1 VHSGTADS
9 GHYYSIARKN
19 VSSSDEPWFCFNDSS
34 VSPFD
39 LSTLPDAAFG
49 GSGEKQKF
57 DKAFSAY
64 LLFYERKHIDFHDST
79 SPTETQKTSGN
90 APTAA
95 INPTPLWHPNF
106 HERCDSTKNVPSE
119 ILQTVKKENSLFLR
133 DKMYFDPEYSRWL
146 QILLETSLD
155 GKVDEKILVNMV
167 KVLTYQ
173 LLDTLVH
180 SRNRGAAFDSLV
192 KLLCVSYSSSYDAS
206 AWLLKIMTKTHLS
219 WATSMLLRCPSVEL
233 RQDFVLILSAVF
245 AKLAPSQRTLY
256 EFKIQQECTTKLL
269 SVLNCGISYVEN
281 EDADIDEDI
290 VITFKGH
297 PKEIRLG
304 RVYWWESNSF
314 LIHFVGTAVIDMF
327 ADCESSWRRF
337 DQLFEAL
344 FAFASCGYQESLYL
358 IRCGVIL
365 RLLDIYLGDTPGV
378 PKACLIG
385 KKEWHDCGYPT
396 NLCRPKMG
404 DKYTHPNFA
413 PLFSLLQLLVR
424 SAVVPLCCDSDSDS
438 VSDSDDDQNGDKPK
452 QCNGEE
458 FMEISPKTFFP
469 STLIPDALDFI
480 QSSVIGI
487 ERIELPCYD
496 SNCLSTKKF
505 LFTALSDQETNSVI
519 QSHIKSILV
528 HLCFENIH
536 LTETVCVVVQEQFRD
551 RKASEFGFALDVLF
565 SLREIKDHHSAKRNF
580 FVIKA
585 VIFGVNE
592 NIKYDKEACAIL
604 NGLENA
610 LTRIK
615 SANLVSR
622 SDKNFF
628 ETVLFDNFPSVL
640 IEEWFKRPNTLS
652 EVRNCI
658 INVVKAFIASPT
670 PNGEISL
677 SQNDLNF
684 PKVDTSTVF
693 DSDKLEPL
701 CDLCMVKK
709 KVLSSLITIF
719 SDIREA
725 IESQASN
732 TKSGSFVD
740 TRAFSSYFET
750 LRMCLV
756 GAEYEKALFLDQF
769 HGINKELAHLLWK
782 IDEEGRRNK
791 RPYEDIAKGELVAL
805 FGLILELYPEAGQ
818 ELISDF
824 VQKRDG
830 SDVECI
836 DVDNDVIQVI
846 SKRSEEE
853 DSNHVSKLL
862 ELYVTAN
869 NRSNK
874 WYNDTYMS
882 RYYVILVLLAERHAV
897 FRRKLLDH
905 ENWRWALRVF
915 VFGETGSDSGPIS
928 EVLLEKSKRFA
939 FVDEKF
945 RISLVP
951 FLFMHERDKRSFITQ
966 QGRIQTASLQL
977 ALAILKSD
985 EIMKLIIGNENGG
998 LSQLSAAAA
1007 KFLDKLEGLEES
1019 MKTRSSTVDNE
1030 LRHILKGLM
1039 LAMQCIFFIME
1050 KHGQSKVR
1058 ALLSVWPEADDINI
1072 LCHKLVTI
1080 GDEEWTE
1087 NYGVWPGTDVFDCKG
1102 EIIKVA
1108 SRILT
1113 MLNSVLH

>member
-1 VHSGTADS
+1 
-9 GHYYSIARKN
+9 
-19 VSSSDEPWFCFNDSS
+19 
-34 VSPFD
+34 
-39 LSTLPDAAFG
+39 
-49 GSGEKQKF
+49 
-57 DKAFSAY
+57 
-64 LLFYERKHIDFHDST
+64 
-79 SPTETQKTSGN
+79 
-90 APTAA
+90 
-95 INPTPLWHPNF
+95 
-106 HERCDSTKNVPSE
+106 
-119 ILQTVKKENSLFLR
+119 
-133 DKMYFDPEYSRWL
+133 
-146 QILLETSLD
+146 
-155 GKVDEKILVNMV
+155 
-167 KVLTYQ
+167 
-173 LLDTLVH
+173 
-180 SRNRGAAFDSLV
+180 
-192 KLLCVSYSSSYDAS
+192 
-206 AWLLKIMTKTHLS
+206 
-219 WATSMLLRCPSVEL
+219 
-233 RQDFVLILSAVF
+233 
-245 AKLAPSQRTLY
+245 
-256 EFKIQQECTTKLL
+256 
-269 SVLNCGISYVEN
+269 
-281 EDADIDEDI
+281 
-290 VITFKGH
+290 
-297 PKEIRLG
+297 
-304 RVYWWESNSF
+304 
-314 LIHFVGTAVIDMF
+314 
-327 ADCESSWRRF
+327 
-337 DQLFEAL
+337 
-344 FAFASCGYQESLYL
+344 
-358 IRCGVIL
+358 
-365 RLLDIYLGDTPGV
+365 
-378 PKACLIG
+378 
-385 KKEWHDCGYPT
+385 
-396 NLCRPKMG
+396 MG

-413 PLFSLLQLLVR
+413 PLFSLLQHLVR
-424 SAVVPLCCDSDSDS
+424 SAVVSLCCESDSDS
-438 VSDSDDDQNGDKPK
+438 VSDSDDDQDGDKPK
-452 QCNGEE
+452 QCNREE
-458 FMEISPKTFFP
+458 FMEIPPKTFSP

-480 QSSVIGI
+480 QSSVIGV

-505 LFTALSDQETNSVI
+505 LLTALSDKETNSVL

-528 HLCFENIH
+528 HLCFENIQ
-536 LTETVCVVVQEQFRD
+536 LSETVCVVVQEQFRD
-551 RKASEFGFALDVLF
+551 RKASEFGLALDVLF

-580 FVIKA
+580 CVMRA

-615 SANLVSR
+615 STNLVTR
-622 SDKNFF
+622 SDKGFF
-628 ETVLFDNFPSVL
+628 ETVFFDNFPSVL

-658 INVVKAFIASPT
+658 IYVVKAFIASPAQ
-670 PNGEISL
+670 NGEISL
-677 SQNDLNF
+677 PQNELNV
-684 PKVDTSTVF
+684 PRDDTVF
-693 DSDKLEPL
+693 DSDKLEHL
-701 CDLCMVKK
+701 CDLDMVKK

-719 SDIREA
+719 SYIREA

-756 GAEYEKALFLDQF
+756 GAEYEKAFFLDQF

-791 RPYEDIAKGELVAL
+791 RPYEDIAKGELIAL

-824 VQKRDG
+824 VQKRVG
-830 SDVECI
+830 SDIECI

-846 SKRSEEE
+846 TKRSEED

-882 RYYVILVLLAERHAV
+882 RYYIILVLLAERHDI

-915 VFGETGSDSGPIS
+915 VLGETGSDSGPIFQ
-928 EVLLEKSKRFA
+928 VLLEKSKKFA

-951 FLFMHERDKRSFITQ
+951 FLFMHDRDKRSFITQ
-966 QGRIQTASLQL
+966 QGGIQTASLQL
-977 ALAILKSD
+977 ALTILKSEEGHQGSG

-1019 MKTRSSTVDNE
+1019 MKTRSSTVEND

-1087 NYGVWPGTDVFDCKG
+1087 NYGVCPGTDVFDYKG